1 MIFGA
6 STGQRYETPTSN
18 LGTSL
23 ATILADPG
31 SVVHVES
38 VNFCNKT
45 GGTVTVSLCKT
56 SSGTDY
62 YYLHTFDIE
71 AYQRFVFTDHAIVM
85 TSGQSLRALAGT
97 GTAIDVSVVAFQ
109 ARG

>member
-6 STGQRYETPTSN
+6 SIGKRYETPTSN

-23 ATILADPG
+23 ATILANPG
-31 SVVHVES
+31 SIVHVES
-38 VNFCNKT
+38 INFCNKT
-45 GGTVTVSLCKT
+45 NATVTVSLCKT
-56 SSGTDY
+56 SGGTDY

-71 AYQRFVFTDHAIVM
+71 AYSPYTFKDHAIVL
-85 TSGQSLRALAGT
+85 TRGQSLRALAGT

-109 ARG
+109 ANG

>member
-6 STGQRYETPTSN
+6 STGPRYETPTSN

-23 ATILADPG
+23 ATILAYPG
-31 SVVHVES
+31 STIHVES

-45 GGTVTVSLCKT
+45 AGTITVSLCKT
-56 SSGTDY
+56 DSGTDY
-62 YYLHTFDIE
+62 YYLHTFDI
-71 AYQRFVFTDHAIVM
+71 AAHKPYNFTDHAIVL
-85 TSGQSLRALAGT
+85 TDGQSLRALASAGT
-97 GTAIDVSVVAFQ
+97 SIDVSVVAFQ